1 MTKLSTRLIS
11 LAFLCA
17 SQAALAGPAASAE
30 RATADDVQ
38 SLDAMPLEDLMQMQV
53 VTAASKFE
61 QLISDAPSSVVVLT
75 AADIREFGWRT
86 LADAL
91 ATLPGLYVTND
102 RNYSY
107 LGARGFLRPGDYNSR
122 FLLLVDGVRINDA
135 VYDQALIGSEG
146 LVDMDMVKRI
156 EFVPGPGSA
165 VYGSNALFG
174 VINVVTRD
182 GSSLP
187 RVQAAVAGGSQ
198 GERKTRAS
206 YGWHGQNGADLLL
219 AASSY
224 TREGRDLYY
233 PEFDT
238 PEQNH
243 GIAHGLDDDRAQN
256 LLLKASYG
264 GWQLAASH
272 VRRTKGVPT
281 GSFGAVFNTP
291 NSTRDTQSSLSL
303 AWTGQV
309 ATHTEVA
316 AQLAWGRADYLGL
329 GWYPGDAGAVRN
341 VDGDHARWY
350 ELNLHATFSGLPRQK
365 LVVGIEAGRDAR
377 RDQYSYNLDPITPLL
392 DDRRSGERS
401 AVFVEDEIRLPA
413 GFLVNAGLRID
424 RRSRGLRHTS
434 PRVALLY
441 KMTPADTIK
450 LIYGSAFRAPNAYEM
465 YYAIEGDSGSG
476 ANPNLQPERIT
487 TRELVLEHALAGAG
501 HATLSL
507 YQYSVSDLINQQL
520 DPDSGMLVFRNLD
533 HANARGMEA
542 ALERQL
548 GGARLRASF
557 AWQQAHD
564 RQGAPLID
572 SPRHLAKI
580 NLVAPLPRGE
590 SRLGM
595 ELLCSAARLGA
606 FDSATGGYCTG
617 NLTLNVPRVLPMAD
631 LSLSLFNAFDKR
643 YADIAGPA
651 FEQAALARQGR
662 SVVAKLAYRF

>member
-1 MTKLSTRLIS
+1 MTQLSTSLIS
-11 LAFLCA
+11 LALLCA
-17 SQAALAGPAASAE
+17 SQAALAGPAAPVAG
-30 RATADDVQ
+30 AAADDVQ
-38 SLDAMPLEDLMQMQV
+38 RLDAIPLEDLMQMQV

-174 VINVVTRD
+174 VINVIMRD

-198 GERKTRAS
+198 GERKARAS

-219 AASSY
+219 AASNY
-224 TREGRDLYY
+224 TRDGRDLYY

-238 PEQNH
+238 PQQNH
-243 GIAHGLDDDRAQN
+243 GIAQGLDDDRAQN
-256 LLLKASYG
+256 LLLKGSYG
-264 GWQLAASH
+264 GWRLAASH

-281 GSFGAVFNTP
+281 GSFGAVFNMP
-291 NSTRDTQSSLSL
+291 NSTRDAQSSLSL

-309 ATHTEVA
+309 AADTEVA

-329 GWYPGDAGAVRN
+329 GWYPGAEGPVRN
-341 VDGDHARWY
+341 VDGDHARWHD
-350 ELNLHATFSGLPRQK
+350 LNLHATFSGLPRQK
-365 LVVGIEAGRDAR
+365 LVLGIEAGRDAR
-377 RDQYSYNLDPITPLL
+377 RDQYSYNLDPMTPLL
-392 DDRRSGERS
+392 DDRRSGTRG

-424 RRSRGLRHTS
+424 HRSRGLRHTS

-465 YYAIEGDSGSG
+465 YYAIEGESGSG
-476 ANPNLQPERIT
+476 ANPDLQPERIT

-520 DPDSGMLVFRNLD
+520 DPDSGTLVFRNLD

-548 GGARLRASF
+548 GGARLRASY

-606 FDSATGGYCTG
+606 FDSAAGGYCTG

-631 LSLSLFNAFDKR
+631 LSLSMFNAFDKR

-662 SVVAKLAYRF
+662 SVYAKLAYRF

>member
-11 LAFLCA
+11 LALLCA
-17 SQAALAGPAASAE
+17 SQAALASPGAP
-30 RATADDVQ
+30 DDVQ

-122 FLLLVDGVRINDA
+122 FLLLVDGVRTNDA

-174 VINVVTRD
+174 VINVITRD

-198 GERKTRAS
+198 GERKARAS

-219 AASSY
+219 AAGSY
-224 TREGRDLYY
+224 TRAGRDLYY

-238 PEQNH
+238 PAQNH

-256 LLLKASYG
+256 LLLKGSYG

-281 GSFGAVFNTP
+281 ASFGAVFNTP

-309 ATHTEVA
+309 AAHTEVA

-329 GWYPGDAGAVRN
+329 GWYPGEDAEQNRPVRN

-350 ELNLHATFSGLPRQK
+350 DLNLHATFSGLPRQK
-365 LVVGIEAGRDAR
+365 LVLGIEAGRDAR

-392 DDRRSGERS
+392 DDRRSGTRS

-413 GFLVNAGLRID
+413 GFLVNAGLRVD
-424 RRSRGLRHTS
+424 HRSSSRSLRHTS

-441 KMTPADTIK
+441 KMTPADTLK

-465 YYAIEGDSGSG
+465 FYAIEGESGSR
-476 ANPNLQPERIT
+476 ANPDLQPERIT

-548 GGARLRASF
+548 GGARLRASY

-606 FDSATGGYCTG
+606 FDSAAGGYCTG

-651 FEQAALARQGR
+651 FEQAVLARQGR